1 MGQSREEQREN
12 STKKMLDA
20 AMREFAKNGYLATT
34 LTDIADHAGVTK
46 GLILARFNSKEELFS
61 AVIKQLFWEYE
72 KGVNEAD
79 SFYDI
84 LNKMITDI
92 KADVS
97 SKSDQG
103 KIFQLI
109 CNQTIPDSCSKE
121 LLDEFNKSKIAAVFE
136 KAIREGILKKE
147 ENVADICF
155 KFIQAVTYISMG
167 YASGCLMY
175 PSNSEYLRILG
186 FDQQIVKD
194 NQQTIYDQG
203 AETDSVDELRQI
215 EAEQRSALVNSIV
228 EGVNTAYLIDLNSG
242 RLKTLKRSH
251 RTKDIF
257 KNNSE
262 EKQNYEQTMR
272 MQISSH
278 VIEEDRESVIEEIA
292 LDNIKKELESKRVHS
307 IVTRD
312 RYDGVLKFVEIRYTR
327 LGEGPDYRYALVGFR
342 NRTEDIIQ
350 RKTRYLLA
358 GDDCKTFV
366 LSLDTGMYRVLG
378 KASLHEDRLKSRGN
392 FEKNIEHTFDGVDQE
407 FRIRLKKIFTCD
419 GIREALATENNI
431 EITYHCEGSNDSWR
445 KVEINCINREKG
457 RPTLVA
463 FTFTNL
469 SESTAEQLN
478 YRQRLNDIYSELLQN
493 KAFNEFFLDG
503 FIAAYYVDLENETYK
518 VFRKSGDDA
527 ENIVNY
533 KEAMKS
539 FAENH
544 VMEEDREDFLLNFN
558 SEYLQNQL
566 MNNKSYVKSVKIKT
580 QKGLRNY
587 SLQILRGADEKHV
600 AITFTDIEEI
610 TREKINQTRTE
621 AFYQRAILE
630 QAISYFRGNISKNE
644 IMPPFV
650 DNTQGEVRIQN
661 FDKSSSFESIIRYLS
676 DNYVSETDRSK
687 FVKHMSCK
695 NLLSCIEN
703 KNTMPEIT
711 VKMTYPKLGEV
722 FCKFSSFLSR
732 DELNG
737 DVFCMVVV
745 YDVTEEIEEQ
755 LRKEVLQKNL
765 EEAKK
770 IAEEA
775 NNAKSRFLFNM
786 SHDIRTPMN
795 AMIGF
800 ADQAIENIDDK
811 DMVEKYLNK
820 VKLSNDYLLRLI
832 NDVLDVARIESGKM
846 VIEEKVWN
854 VKDRIEGLQELFKE
868 QMEEKGINFV
878 VDYSSVKTEKIYMDA
893 LRVRQVMSNILS
905 NALKYTP
912 SGGTVK
918 YTVEEKKCDKK
929 GYTVFESVV
938 EDTGIGMTKEFVEH
952 IFEQFSR
959 EKNSTESGVQ
969 GTGLGM
975 SIVKQLVTLM
985 KGDIKVESEVG
996 KGTKITFTIRFKK
1009 ATKKDIL
1016 REEKKE
1022 YLEDYDI
1029 SGSRI
1034 LLVEDNELN
1043 RELAVLILEARGVV
1057 VTCVN
1062 DGMEAVEFMKSES
1075 SEDYDLIL
1083 MDIQMPRLNGYE
1095 ATTQIRAL
1103 NNKKASNIPIIAM
1116 TANAFEEDKKEAL
1129 EAGMNAHIAKPLDKK
1144 ELVKQVYRLINKK

>member
-1 MGQSREEQREN
+1 
-12 STKKMLDA
+12 
-20 AMREFAKNGYLATT
+20 
-34 LTDIADHAGVTK
+34 
-46 GLILARFNSKEELFS
+46 
-61 AVIKQLFWEYE
+61 
-72 KGVNEAD
+72 
-79 SFYDI
+79 
-84 LNKMITDI
+84 
-92 KADVS
+92 
-97 SKSDQG
+97 
-103 KIFQLI
+103 
-109 CNQTIPDSCSKE
+109 
-121 LLDEFNKSKIAAVFE
+121 
-136 KAIREGILKKE
+136 
-147 ENVADICF
+147 
-155 KFIQAVTYISMG
+155 
-167 YASGCLMY
+167 
-175 PSNSEYLRILG
+175 
-186 FDQQIVKD
+186 
-194 NQQTIYDQG
+194 
-203 AETDSVDELRQI
+203 
-215 EAEQRSALVNSIV
+215 
-228 EGVNTAYLIDLNSG
+228 
-242 RLKTLKRSH
+242 
-251 RTKDIF
+251 
-257 KNNSE
+257 
-262 EKQNYEQTMR
+262 
-272 MQISSH
+272 
-278 VIEEDRESVIEEIA
+278 
-292 LDNIKKELESKRVHS
+292 
-307 IVTRD
+307 
-312 RYDGVLKFVEIRYTR
+312 
-327 LGEGPDYRYALVGFR
+327 
-342 NRTEDIIQ
+342 
-350 RKTRYLLA
+350 
-358 GDDCKTFV
+358 
-366 LSLDTGMYRVLG
+366 
-378 KASLHEDRLKSRGN
+378 
-392 FEKNIEHTFDGVDQE
+392 
-407 FRIRLKKIFTCD
+407 
-419 GIREALATENNI
+419 
-431 EITYHCEGSNDSWR
+431 
-445 KVEINCINREKG
+445 
-457 RPTLVA
+457 
-463 FTFTNL
+463 
-469 SESTAEQLN
+469 
-478 YRQRLNDIYSELLQN
+478 
-493 KAFNEFFLDG
+493 
-503 FIAAYYVDLENETYK
+503 
-518 VFRKSGDDA
+518 
-527 ENIVNY
+527 
-533 KEAMKS
+533 
-539 FAENH
+539 
-544 VMEEDREDFLLNFN
+544 
-558 SEYLQNQL
+558 
-566 MNNKSYVKSVKIKT
+566 
-580 QKGLRNY
+580 
-587 SLQILRGADEKHV
+587 
-600 AITFTDIEEI
+600 
-610 TREKINQTRTE
+610 
-621 AFYQRAILE
+621 
-630 QAISYFRGNISKNE
+630 
-644 IMPPFV
+644 
-650 DNTQGEVRIQN
+650 
-661 FDKSSSFESIIRYLS
+661 
-676 DNYVSETDRSK
+676 
-687 FVKHMSCK
+687 MSCK

-800 ADQAIENIDDK
+800 ADQAIENIDNK

-1075 SEDYDLIL
+1075 SEEYDLIL